1 MKRMKRIKLT
11 RLLFILLLALTM
23 PVGAAE
29 IMVFAAASLTD
40 ALKEIG
46 SAYEKKTGDRTF
58 FNLGASSILA
68 WQIQEGA
75 RADVFFSADE
85 EKMDGLEKKGLI
97 VPGTRRSQLSNSLVI
112 VV

>member
-1 MKRMKRIKLT
+1 VKPIKSIKLT
-11 RLLFILLLALTM
+11 GVFLLWLLAQAM

-46 SAYEKKTGDRTF
+46 PAYEKKTGDQPF
-58 FNLGASSILA
+58 FNLGASSMLA
-68 WQIQEGA
+68 RQIQEGA

-85 EKMDGLEKKGLI
+85 EKMDGLEKKG
-97 VPGTRRSQLSNSLVI
+97 
-112 VV
+112 